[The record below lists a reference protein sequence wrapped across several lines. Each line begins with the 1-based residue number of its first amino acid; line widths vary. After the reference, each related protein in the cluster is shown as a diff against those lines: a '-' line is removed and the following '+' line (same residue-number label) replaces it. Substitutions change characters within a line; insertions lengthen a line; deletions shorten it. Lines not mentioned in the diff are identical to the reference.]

1 MLVGQGGTAPL
12 SPLMEIGIAEFV
24 VGAAAVWRV
33 THLLHAE
40 DGPWDAF
47 ARLRK
52 LAGKVGLGKMFDC
65 FYCLSV
71 WVAAP
76 FAVAIGVDWKAR
88 VLLWAALSG
97 AAILL
102 ERVTTRSGE
111 SAPAA
116 EWYEEPEAVFEMEDK

>member
-1 MLVGQGGTAPL
+1 
-12 SPLMEIGIAEFV
+12 MEIGIAELA

-40 DGPWDAF
+40 GGPWDAF
-47 ARLRK
+47 ARLRS
-52 LAGKVGLGKMFDC
+52 LAGKGAWKKILDC

-76 FAVAIGVDWKAR
+76 FAAAIGADWKAQ
-88 VLLWAALSG
+88 VLLWPAFSG

-102 ERVTTRSGE
+102 ERITTRGRQK
-111 SAPAA
+111 PAVA
-116 EWYEEPEAVFEMEDK
+116 EWYEEPETVFELEVK

>member
-1 MLVGQGGTAPL
+1 
-12 SPLMEIGIAEFV
+12 MEIGITEFAL
-24 VGAAAVWRV
+24 GAAAVWRV
-33 THLLHAE
+33 THLLYAE

-52 LAGKVGLGKMFDC
+52 FAGKRGLRGILDC

-76 FAVAIGVDWKAR
+76 FAAAIGVDWKAR
-88 VLLWAALSG
+88 VLLWPALSG

-102 ERVTTRSGE
+102 ERATAHAPK
-111 SAPAA
+111 SAAA